1 MNDIDALTLRLLSS
15 KKKYNTYLSTV
26 DPDKA
31 AANETY
37 KSNVAKYESRI
48 KSLLSS
54 YFKDPETQTTNE
66 VDESIEACFKS
77 LIKHFE
83 IQDREEKQAKN
94 DYDEKDD
101 ETDTMFEQ

>member
-31 AANETY
+31 ATIDTY
-37 KSNVAKYESRI
+37 KTNIAKYESRI

-94 DYDEKDD
+94 DYDEQDD